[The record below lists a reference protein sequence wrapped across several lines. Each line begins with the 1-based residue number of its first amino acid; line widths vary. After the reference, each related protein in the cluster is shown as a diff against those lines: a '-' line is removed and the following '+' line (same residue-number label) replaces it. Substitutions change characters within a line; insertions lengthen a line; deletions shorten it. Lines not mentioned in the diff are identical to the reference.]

1 MRLKGKKIIVG
12 VTGSIAAYK
21 TASLI
26 RLLVTEGAEVKVI
39 MTSLAKEFITPL
51 TLATLSR
58 NPILV
63 DFFDPENGQW
73 NSHVSLGEWAD
84 AYVIAP
90 VTANSMAKMATGVA
104 DNLLITT
111 YLSARCPV
119 FIAPAMD
126 LDMYAHVST
135 QRNLNILRNDGVRII
150 EPGEGFL
157 ASGLTGKGRMAE
169 PEKICDYLCD
179 FFNEAKPLKGKKAL
193 ISAGGTIEKIDAVR
207 FISNYST
214 GKMGYALAKT
224 LADYG
229 AEVTIVRANVN
240 DRLMGTVD
248 ATEIEAMSAEEMYE
262 AMIQNA
268 PANDIVMMAAA
279 VADFTPK
286 NSSEK
291 KIKKTERQ
299 SGLTLELTETK
310 DIAEAIG
317 KQKRDGQTFIGF
329 ALETDNEE
337 ANAIKKMSKKNF
349 DYVVLN
355 SLNDKGA
362 GFGYDTNAVTVY
374 GKDGSSFKLA
384 LANKTDI
391 AKSIID
397 KIFGLK

>member
-1 MRLKGKKIIVG
+1 MRLKGKNIIVG

-26 RLLVTEGAEVKVI
+26 RLLVTEGAEVRVI
-39 MTSLAKEFITPL
+39 MTPLAKEFITPL

-84 AYVIAP
+84 AYIIAP
-90 VTANSMAKMATGVA
+90 VTANSMAKMAAGAA

-126 LDMYAHVST
+126 LDMYSHVST
-135 QRNLNILRNDGVRII
+135 QRNLATLKNDGVRII

-169 PEKICDYLCD
+169 PETICGYICD
-179 FFNEAKPLKGKKAL
+179 FFAASKPLKGKKAL

-214 GKMGYALAKT
+214 GKMGYALAKA
-224 LADYG
+224 LSGYG
-229 AEVTIVRANVN
+229 ADVTIVRASVN
-240 DRLMGTVD
+240 GNLAGSVD
-248 ATEIEAMSAEEMYE
+248 AKEIEALSAEEMYN
-262 AMIQNA
+262 AMTANA
-268 PANDIVMMAAA
+268 PENDIIIMAAA

-299 SGLTLELTETK
+299 SGMTLELTETK
-310 DIAEAIG
+310 DIAEALG
-317 KQKRDGQTFIGF
+317 RQKRDGQTFIGF

-337 ANAIKKMSKKNF
+337 ANAMKKMAKKNF

-355 SLNDKGA
+355 SLNDNGA
-362 GFGYDTNAVTVY
+362 GFGFDTNAVTVFS
-374 GKDGSSFKLA
+374 KDGDSFKLA
-384 LANKTDI
+384 LADKNSI
-391 AKSIID
+391 AKGIID
-397 KIFGLK
+397 NIFGIE